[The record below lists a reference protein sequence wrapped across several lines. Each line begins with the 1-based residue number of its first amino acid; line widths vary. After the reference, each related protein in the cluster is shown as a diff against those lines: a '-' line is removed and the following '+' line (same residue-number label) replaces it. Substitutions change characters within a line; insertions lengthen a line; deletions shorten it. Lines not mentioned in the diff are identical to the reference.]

1 MTADHGGFGAVL
13 RSHRLDA
20 GLTQEELAA
29 GAGIGV
35 RTVRD
40 LERGRASRPQR
51 TTVELLAAALG
62 LTGAARAAFAA
73 AARGRRAAAAV
84 VSLRD
89 AVAASYRLLTPD
101 EQRAVRRLA
110 MFQSRWSPA
119 LAEQITET
127 GPDVG
132 RLLDRLAELDLLSVA
147 GTTYRYRLVDVVRE
161 YAADRVEAEGEVA
174 EGLRRHAVVMADL
187 AGGLAP
193 VLAGSGFAGAAA
205 QLDVMAADLGAAL
218 AFAADE
224 DPHTALRIAAGL
236 PRWWRFRGREATGRQ
251 WLRRLLQ
258 DPRTADADPRVRACA
273 EMGLVLL
280 TEALAPE

>member
-13 RSHRLDA
+13 RSHRLRA

-29 GAGIGV
+29 RAEIGV

-62 LTGAARAAFAA
+62 LTGPAWAAFAA
-73 AARGRRAAAAV
+73 AARGRTPAAAV

-89 AVAASYRLLTPD
+89 AVAASYRLLTPN

-110 MFQSRWSPA
+110 MFRSRWSPA

-132 RLLDRLAELDLLSVA
+132 RLLDRLEELGLLSVV
-147 GTTYRYRLVDVVRE
+147 GTTYRYRLVDVVGE
-161 YAADRVEAEGEVA
+161 YAADRAEAEGEVTEA
-174 EGLRRHAVVMADL
+174 LRRHAVVMADL
-187 AGGLAP
+187 ASGLAP

-205 QLDVMAADLGAAL
+205 QLDVMAGDLGAAL
-218 AFAADE
+218 AFAAEE

-236 PRWWRFRGREATGRQ
+236 PRWWRYRGREATGRQ

-273 EMGLVLL
+273 EMGLMLL